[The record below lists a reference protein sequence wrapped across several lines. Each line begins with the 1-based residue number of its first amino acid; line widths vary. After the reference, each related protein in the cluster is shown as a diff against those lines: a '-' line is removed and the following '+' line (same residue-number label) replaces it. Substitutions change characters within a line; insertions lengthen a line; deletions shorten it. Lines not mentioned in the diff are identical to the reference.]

1 VAIATP
7 APLGHHVVSLLR
19 VSRLVRIDGSAYGIY
34 TITVGLPAVVRERG
48 TQVQNSP
55 VKDCLIA
62 STEIRKAVVFLLDE
76 CRRVIRSHAK
86 LLTVPLLTIH
96 HVIGERF
103 SSFGIKYEWSIYTR
117 ICTLDFL

>member
-7 APLGHHVVSLLR
+7 APLGHHVIGLLDISSFVR
-19 VSRLVRIDGSAYGIY
+19 VDGSAYGIY
-34 TITVGLPAVVRERG
+34 TITVGLPAVVRKGG

-55 VKDCLIA
+55 IEHGLVA
-62 STEIRKAVVFLLDE
+62 TTEIRKAVVFLLDE